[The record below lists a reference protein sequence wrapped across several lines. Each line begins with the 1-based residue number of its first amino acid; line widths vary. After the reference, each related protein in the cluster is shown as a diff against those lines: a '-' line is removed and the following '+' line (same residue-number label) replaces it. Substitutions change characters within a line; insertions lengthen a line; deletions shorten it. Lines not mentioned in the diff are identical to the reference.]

1 MDETEIRIH
10 PAEARLLEGRT
21 AIVSGATSGI
31 GRAIVLEMAAH
42 GAGVAIGY
50 RSDADEARRLAAAI
64 LAIGGRAIAVRMDVT
79 AEAEVIGAFAE
90 AGSELG
96 PVDVVVSNAGREAEH
111 PLVEMSLDDWHDVID
126 TNLTGTFL
134 MCREGARAM
143 AGRGR
148 GGGGGGAIVGV
159 TSVHDRMPWT
169 GFSHYAASKGGAKLF
184 LESIAKELA
193 PRGIRVV
200 AIAPGAI
207 ATPINREMLDD
218 PEARGAVEAQIPM
231 GRIGRAEEVA
241 RAAAWLASGAASYVT
256 GATLVV
262 DGGMTLYPPDAG

>member
-1 MDETEIRIH
+1 MSDTEIRLH
-10 PAEARLLEGRT
+10 PAEARLLDGRT
-21 AIVSGATSGI
+21 AIVSGGTSGI

-50 RSDADEARRLAAAI
+50 RSDGDEARRLAAGI
-64 LAIGGRAIAVRMDVT
+64 LALGRRAVAVRMDVT
-79 AEAEVIGAFAE
+79 AEDEVVAAFAT
-90 AGSELG
+90 AGAELG
-96 PVDVVVSNAGREAEH
+96 PVDVVVSNAGREAER
-111 PLVEMSLDDWHDVID
+111 PLVEMSLEDWHDVID

-143 AGRGR
+143 TGRGD
-148 GGGGGGAIVGV
+148 GGAIVV
-159 TSVHDRMPWT
+159 ITSVHDRMPWT

-207 ATPINREMLDD
+207 ATPINEEMLDD

-231 GRIGRAEEVA
+231 ARIGRAEEVA
-241 RAAAWLASGAASYVT
+241 RAAVWLASGAASYVT

>member
-1 MDETEIRIH
+1 MSDPEIRLQ
-10 PAEARLLEGRT
+10 PADARLLDGRT

-31 GRAIVLEMAAH
+31 GRAIALEMAAH

-50 RSDADEARRLAAAI
+50 RSDEEEARRMAAAMHA
-64 LAIGGRAIAVRMDVT
+64 LGRRAVAVRMDVT
-79 AEAEVIGAFAE
+79 AEAEVESAFAE
-90 AGSELG
+90 AASAIG
-96 PVDVVVSNAGREAEH
+96 PVDVVVSNAGREAER
-111 PLVEMSLDDWHDVID
+111 PLVEMSLDDWRAVID

-134 MCREGARAM
+134 VCREGARAM
-143 AGRGR
+143 AG
-148 GGGGGGAIVGV
+148 GGGGGVIVGI

-207 ATPINREMLDD
+207 ATPINQEMLDD
-218 PEARGAVEAQIPM
+218 PEARSAVEEQIPM
-231 GRIGRAEEVA
+231 ARIGRVEEVA
-241 RAAAWLASGAASYVT
+241 RAAVWLASGAASYVT